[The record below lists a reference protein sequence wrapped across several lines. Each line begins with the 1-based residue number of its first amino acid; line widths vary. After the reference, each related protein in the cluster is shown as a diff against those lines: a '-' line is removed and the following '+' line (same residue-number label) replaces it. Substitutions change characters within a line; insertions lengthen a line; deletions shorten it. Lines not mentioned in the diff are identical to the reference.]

1 MLPLVVGAMLAAMPA
16 FAAATPDTDRPSA
29 ANGCGRQQIVGLQPI
44 PSTHRIFAYPPEA
57 QRRGQAGTTYL
68 RVLVDKYG
76 TARQVDLV
84 ISSGYAILDQAS
96 IDAVKDRWRWEPP
109 PAECRESGVIMP
121 VTYVWNLGEPE
132 PDPIYLDNS
141 LYPAEARAQKR
152 GGTGKVEYVIS
163 GENKVTEVRVT
174 SSTGSPDLDAA
185 MIAYV
190 KDLNFIT
197 SGTVSTNTTVSRR
210 FRFVPRDHPLN
221 IATLMGPAI
230 IPSPADLPG
239 KPYRW
244 QRISSRTPPSPANG
258 CGRNEAV
265 FLEPSPANFNLSYPV
280 EASATRKE
288 GRVLLDVLVDKGGT
302 ASEVT
307 VMQSSGSPILDRAAV
322 EGVRGIWHWEAPP
335 PTCAETGVHLRENID
350 WNLAGSHVR
359 YMPGDLD
366 YPAEAVA
373 AKLNGSGVVRVERSS
388 DGDLVSVKVV
398 TSTNSSILDAAM
410 IKIATDDFRFTPGT
424 KELRQPAAI
433 TVPIDFVSDPNAM
446 QAIAAAAVRRTAPP
460 PPPPSAANDCG
471 RSATAYLAPVD
482 NSHVLVPIPLVAVNP
497 QDRLHDTF
505 SLRAQGAVRMRVL
518 VDKDGKAAS
527 VTVAE
532 SSAPPEMERA
542 VTSTVKENYRWDP
555 PPPACADRGV
565 ALTVDYVYTWAAPQ
579 LQIYADDP
587 NYLDAAR
594 QRTMGAAGIVEIT
607 FRGDELYSSKI
618 LVSSN
623 SPDLDAR
630 MIKLVTD
637 QVTPELKANNR
648 RGFVTQAVPV
658 MFMPAFVASP
668 KQQAAQQAAAQAG
681 P

>member
-1 MLPLVVGAMLAAMPA
+1 MRNRILLLPLIAGAVLATTPA
-16 FAAATPDTDRPSA
+16 FAAPTDTNTPSA

-44 PSTHRIFAYPPEA
+44 PSTHRIFAYPEEA
-57 QRRGQAGTTYL
+57 QRRGQNGTTYL

-76 TARQVDLV
+76 AARQVNVV

-141 LYPAEARAQKR
+141 LYPTEARAQKR
-152 GGTGKVEYVIS
+152 GGTGKVEYIVS

-190 KDLNFIT
+190 KDLNLIS
-197 SGTVSTNTTVSRR
+197 SGTVSTNTTISRR

-239 KPYRW
+239 KPYSW
-244 QRISSRTPPSPANG
+244 TRIDSHTPPSRAND
-258 CGRNEAV
+258 CGRAEAIY
-265 FLEPSPANFNLSYPV
+265 LEPSPANPGVTRPV
-280 EASATRKE
+280 EAASTE
-288 GRVLLDVLVDKGGT
+288 GRVVLDVLVDKGGT
-302 ASEVT
+302 ASEVAVVRT
-307 VMQSSGSPILDRAAV
+307 SGSPILDQAAV
-322 EGVRGIWHWEAPP
+322 RSIKGIWHWESPP
-335 PTCAETGVHLRENID
+335 PECAASGVNLRTRID
-350 WNLAGSHVR
+350 WFRGEQHLR
-359 YMPGDLD
+359 YMPGDLG
-366 YPAEAVA
+366 YPAEGVG
-373 AKLNGSGVVRVERSS
+373 AKLSGSGIVRIERSS
-388 DGDLVSVKVV
+388 DGDLISVKV
-398 TSTNSSILDAAM
+398 TATTGSPILDAAM
-410 IKIATDDFRFTPGT
+410 IKNATEFRFIPGT
-424 KELRQPAAI
+424 KELHQPASL
-433 TVPIDFVSDPNAM
+433 TVPIDFVGEPGVM
-446 QAIAAAAVRRTAPP
+446 QTVASAALRRIAPP

-471 RSATAYLAPVD
+471 RGAVAYLAPVD

-505 SLRAQGAVRMRVL
+505 SLRAQGAVRMHVL

-542 VTSTVKENYRWDP
+542 VTGTVKENYRWDP
-555 PPPACADRGV
+555 PPPECADRGV

-587 NYLDAAR
+587 NYPEAAR
-594 QRTMGAAGIVEIT
+594 QRTMGAAGIVEIV
-607 FRGDELYSSKI
+607 FRGDTLFDSKI
-618 LVSSN
+618 LVSSG

-630 MIKLVTD
+630 MIKLVAAQPLPEIKTD
-637 QVTPELKANNR
+637 YYR
-648 RGFVTQAVPV
+648 FVTQAVPV
-658 MFMPAFVASP
+658 MFMPSFAASP
-668 KQQAAQQAAAQAG
+668 AQQRARQAAASG